1 MSNTILAGEE
11 LMGRILLQ
19 RNIGFRTEGGS
30 THDNRGQR
38 MTYRVLKS
46 ALMAILVVV
55 APLAVAG
62 EPLDK
67 AQLDKLR
74 AALEVPGM
82 GLKVVS
88 AQTSEI
94 PGLYEV
100 QFTNGPLIYSTLKG
114 DFFVVGDL
122 YSVTPKGYVN
132 LAEKRRDGERMEK
145 LAKVKRE
152 DMIIFSPEGEPR
164 AYVNVFFDTTCHY
177 CQKLHEEVAQLNKN
191 GVEVRYLAFPRAGV
205 GSDTFKQL
213 ASAWCADNPREAFTK
228 LTHKEAIPENVCKD
242 NPIAAQYQLGQELGV
257 QGTPAIITQTG
268 QMIPGYQ
275 AADELMATL
284 GLK

>member
-1 MSNTILAGEE
+1 MI
-11 LMGRILLQ
+11 
-19 RNIGFRTEGGS
+19 F
-30 THDNRGQR
+30 H
-38 MTYRVLKS
+38 VLKS
-46 ALMAILVVV
+46 VLMAMLMVV
-55 APLAVAG
+55 APVGVAG

-74 AALEVPGM
+74 AALELPGV
-82 GLKVVS
+82 GLKIKS
-88 AQTSEI
+88 AQQSDI

-100 QFTNGPLIYSTLKG
+100 QFANGPLIYSTLKG

-122 YSVTPKGYVN
+122 YSVTPQGYVN
-132 LAEKRRDGERMEK
+132 LAEKRRDGERKERM
-145 LAKVKRE
+145 AQVSRD
-152 DMIIFSPEGEPR
+152 DMIIFSPEGETR
-164 AYVNVFFDTTCHY
+164 AHIDVFFDTTCHY
-177 CQKLHEEVAQLNKN
+177 CQKLHEEVPQLNKN

-213 ASAWCADNPREAFTK
+213 ASAWCADDPQAAFTK

-275 AADELMATL
+275 AAAELMATL
-284 GLK
+284 GLQ

>member
-1 MSNTILAGEE
+1 MNY
-11 LMGRILLQ
+11 RI
-19 RNIGFRTEGGS
+19 
-30 THDNRGQR
+30 
-38 MTYRVLKS
+38 LKS
-46 ALMAILVVV
+46 ALMALLVLV
-55 APLAVAG
+55 APLGLAG

-74 AALEVPGM
+74 AALEVPGV

-114 DFFVVGDL
+114 DFFIVGDL
-122 YSVTPKGYVN
+122 YSVTSEGYVN
-132 LAEKRRDGERMEK
+132 LAEKRRDGERMAK
-145 LAKVKRE
+145 LATVKRE
-152 DMIIFSPEGEPR
+152 DMIIFSPEGETR
-164 AYVNVFFDTTCHY
+164 AYISVFFDTTCHY
-177 CQKLHEEVAQLNKN
+177 CQKLHAEVPELNKN

-205 GSDTFKQL
+205 SSDTFKQL
-213 ASAWCADNPREAFTK
+213 ASAWCADKPQEAFTK
-228 LTHKEAIPENVCKD
+228 LNRKEAIPENVCKD

-257 QGTPAIITQTG
+257 NGTPAIITQTG

-275 AADELMATL
+275 AAKELMATL